1 MSHCILIIHDIRSCY
16 NVGSIFRTAD
26 GLGVEK
32 IYLTGYSPYPA
43 TNNDSR
49 LPYLAQK
56 IDHQIHKTALGA
68 EKTVSWEHVDDVYDL
83 ITKLR
88 TGQYQIVGLE
98 QTLNSLPLQAFKPN
112 NKMVLIIGKEIGGIE
127 KTILG
132 LIDLTIEIPM
142 VGAKDSFNVA
152 QATAI
157 ALYYIKTFGF
167 K

>member
-1 MSHCILIIHDIRSCY
+1 MPRCILIIHNIRSCY

-32 IYLTGYSPYPA
+32 IYITGYSPYPA

-68 EKTVSWEHVDDVYDL
+68 EKTVSWEYIDNVCDL
-83 ITKLR
+83 ITKMR
-88 TGQYQIVGLE
+88 SSKFQIVGLE
-98 QTLNSLPLQAFKPN
+98 QTPNSLPLQAFKPN
-112 NKMVLIIGKEIGGIE
+112 NKTVLIVGREIGGIE
-127 KTILG
+127 KSILE
-132 LIDLTIEIPM
+132 LTDLTIEIPM
-142 VGAKDSFNVA
+142 FGTKNSFNVA

-157 ALYYIKTFGF
+157 ALYHIKTFDY